1 MKRIHLVLALLLLSG
16 AVFAQN
22 PAKETL
28 LIHKCPDF
36 TVTGK
41 GDNPSWDKA
50 AWNPL
55 QKLDS
60 GGLAYESKFK
70 ILYSAT
76 GLYILFNGDD
86 QKITTSYEKDFE
98 DLFKGDV
105 FEVFLQPDP
114 QVPLYVEYEV
124 NALDKELV
132 LLIQNS
138 NGNISGWE
146 PWHYEGKKKV
156 IKKVVVTGGNA
167 LSGGS
172 VASGQAIRSVS
183 AELFFPYSLFNAM
196 STLPPVSGTVWDGNF
211 FRLDYD
217 SGKMIK
223 WAWSP
228 VERGFHEMRNFRPVR
243 FE

>member
-1 MKRIHLVLALLLLSG
+1 MMKRIKLVLALLALNG
-16 AVFAQN
+16 AIFAQDLT
-22 PAKETL
+22 KEVL
-28 LIHKCPDF
+28 LIHKCSDF
-36 TVTGK
+36 AVTGK

-50 AWNPL
+50 PWNPL

-76 GLYILFNGDD
+76 GIYLLFSGAD
-86 QKITTSYEKDFE
+86 QKITTAYDKDFD

-138 NGNISGWE
+138 NGNISGWV
-146 PWHYEGKKKV
+146 PYHYQGKKKV
-156 IKKVVVTGGNA
+156 IKKVIFANN
-167 LSGGS
+167 
-172 VASGQAIRSVS
+172 SVS

-196 STLPPVSGTVWDGNF
+196 SPLPPVSGTIWNGNF

-228 VERGFHEMRNFRPVR
+228 VERGFHEMKNFRPVR

>member
-1 MKRIHLVLALLLLSG
+1 MVLNG
-16 AVFAQN
+16 AIFAQDLT
-22 PAKETL
+22 KEVL
-28 LIHKCPDF
+28 LIHKCSDF
-36 TVTGK
+36 TVSGK

-50 AWNPL
+50 SWNPL

-76 GLYILFNGDD
+76 GIYILFSGAD
-86 QKITTSYEKDFE
+86 QKITTSYEKDFD

-138 NGNISGWE
+138 NDNISGWA
-146 PWHYEGKKKV
+146 PFHYQGRKKVMKKV
-156 IKKVVVTGGNA
+156 IVTGETA
-167 LSGGS
+167 LSGES
-172 VASGQAIRSVS
+172 ATPGQAIRSVS

-196 STLPPVSGTVWDGNF
+196 APLPPVSGTIWNGNF

-228 VERGFHEMRNFRPVR
+228 VERGFHEMKNFRPVR

>member
-1 MKRIHLVLALLLLSG
+1 MKQINLVLALLILNGVL
-16 AVFAQN
+16 FAQDLT
-22 PAKETL
+22 KEVL
-28 LIHKCPDF
+28 LIHKCSDF

-50 AWNPL
+50 PWNPL

-70 ILYSAT
+70 ALYSAT
-76 GLYILFNGDD
+76 GIYILFNGAD
-86 QKITTSYEKDFE
+86 QKITTSYVNDFD

-138 NGNISGWE
+138 NGNISGWA
-146 PWHYEGKKKV
+146 PWHYQGKKKV
-156 IKKVVVTGGNA
+156 MKKVIFANN
-167 LSGGS
+167 
-172 VASGQAIRSVS
+172 SVS

-196 STLPPVSGTVWDGNF
+196 SPLPPVSGTIWNGNF

-228 VERGFHEMRNFRPVR
+228 VERGFHEMKNFRPLR

>member
-1 MKRIHLVLALLLLSG
+1 MKRIKLILALLALNG
-16 AVFAQN
+16 AIFAQDLT
-22 PAKETL
+22 KEAL
-28 LIHKCPDF
+28 LIRKCADF

-41 GDNPSWDKA
+41 GDNPEWNKT

-60 GGLAYESKFK
+60 GGLAFESRFK

-76 GLYILFNGDD
+76 GLYILFTGAD
-86 QKITTSYEKDFE
+86 QTITSSYDKDFGE
-98 DLFKGDV
+98 LFKGDV

-138 NGNISGWE
+138 NGNTSGWL
-146 PWHYEGKKKV
+146 PWHYEGKRKV
-156 IKKVVVTGGNA
+156 IKQVIFANN
-167 LSGGS
+167 L
-172 VASGQAIRSVS
+172 VS
-183 AELFFPYSLFNAM
+183 AELYFPYSLFNAM
-196 STLPPVSGTVWDGNF
+196 APLPPASGTVWDGNF

-217 SGKMIK
+217 PGKMIK

-228 VERGFHEMRNFRPVR
+228 VERGFHEMKHFRPLR

>member
-1 MKRIHLVLALLLLSG
+1 MLIWALLALNG
-16 AVFAQN
+16 AIFAQDLT
-22 PAKETL
+22 KEAL
-28 LIHKCPDF
+28 LIHQCSDF

-41 GDNPSWDKA
+41 GDNPEWSKT

-55 QKLDS
+55 LKLDS
-60 GGLAYESKFK
+60 GGLAYESQFK
-70 ILYSAT
+70 ILYSVT
-76 GLYILFNGDD
+76 GLYILFTGDD
-86 QKITTSYEKDFE
+86 QKITTSYDKDFE
-98 DLFKGDV
+98 ELFKGDV

-138 NGNISGWE
+138 NGNISGWL

-156 IKKVVVTGGNA
+156 TKKVIVTGGNA
-167 LSGGS
+167 
-172 VASGQAIRSVS
+172 APGQAIRSVS
-183 AELFFPYSLFNAM
+183 AELYFPYSLFNAM
-196 STLPPVSGTVWDGNF
+196 CPLPPVSGTIWNGNF

-217 SGKMIK
+217 PGKMIK

-228 VERGFHEMRNFRPVR
+228 VERGFHEIKHFRPVR